1 MLCVPG
7 MTVTAPK
14 DGTEMLALMRSAL
27 AHDGGPFCIRY
38 PRDAVPAEVPPIAQV
53 QPVPH
58 GSWELLRKGDKAAIL
73 AVGTMVLPA
82 LAAATTLAADGIDA
96 TVVNCRFLKPYDRAM
111 LEELVRTH
119 AAVVTVE
126 EGALTNGFGAFMA
139 REIDALAGESA
150 ANGRM
155 VRVDSMGIP
164 DRLVEHGGR
173 DELLRELGLDAAGI
187 AARVRALAE
196 TVPLR
201 RVARESA

>member
-14 DGTEMLALMRSAL
+14 DGVEKLGLLRGAV
-27 AHDGGPFCIRY
+27 AHTAGPFSIRY
-38 PRDAVPAEVPPIAQV
+38 PRDAVPAEVPPIGQIQA
-53 QPVPH
+53 VPY
-58 GSWELLRKGDKAAIL
+58 GTWETLRKGEKVAIL

-96 TVVNCRFLKPYDRAM
+96 TVVNCRFLKPYDRPM
-111 LEELVRTH
+111 LEEIVRGH

-126 EGALTNGFGAFMA
+126 EGALVNGFGAYMA
-139 REIDALAGESA
+139 REIDAIAGASA
-150 ANGRM
+150 ANGRA

-164 DRLVEHGGR
+164 DRFVEHGGR
-173 DELLRELGLDAAGI
+173 DELLREIALDAAGI